1 MVHLIEIPFL
11 VNLDRLNYLMCQCAI
26 CPIPS
31 FHKDFLLRIFPI
43 VGSHDSIL
51 KAASC
56 PPGRS
61 QDSPE
66 TSSAVAVANQDFR
79 ITVEDEP
86 LPPAPPPAPP
96 IPKQEARKKK
106 MIVSSHNKKCFCQS
120 HKLLSI
126 HFSNVYTCFKSRRA
140 GQSPPVVVPPNA
152 GSGLSQMNQL
162 RVSSTGGP
170 NTTPQ

>member
-1 MVHLIEIPFL
+1 MVHVIEIPFL
-11 VNLDRLNYLMCQCAI
+11 VNLDRLNYLMCPCAV

-106 MIVSSHNKKCFCQS
+106 MMIVSSHNKNVSVS
-120 HKLLSI
+120 HINCSLYIFQICI
-126 HFSNVYTCFKSRRA
+126 HVLNPGEQGKVH
-140 GQSPPVVVPPNA
+140 P
-152 GSGLSQMNQL
+152 
-162 RVSSTGGP
+162 
-170 NTTPQ
+170 